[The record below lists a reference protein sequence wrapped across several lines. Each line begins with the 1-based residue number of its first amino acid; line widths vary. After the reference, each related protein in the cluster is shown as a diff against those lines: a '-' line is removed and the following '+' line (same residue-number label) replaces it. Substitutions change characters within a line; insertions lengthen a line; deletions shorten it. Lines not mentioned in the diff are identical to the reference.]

1 MSVADGDGLPTKH
14 STTSQCSPGA
24 RGRCG
29 TCFKANTLIAGVISL
44 ACMWAIVIGHTVS
57 FESDEFTG
65 GGVSDSPDVVEEAC
79 VDSSNRMT
87 VTGLASLCF

>member
-1 MSVADGDGLPTKH
+1 M
-14 STTSQCSPGA
+14 GA
-24 RGRCG
+24 R
-29 TCFKANTLIAGVISL
+29 
-44 ACMWAIVIGHTVS
+44 VIGHTVS

-65 GGVSDSPDVVEEAC
+65 GGVPDSPDVVEEAC